1 MSAIGYI
8 RVNAYTSS
16 ARIPLQDVAVAV
28 TAADGTAIAM
38 RITDRNGLITPIE
51 VPVPE
56 ISAGQSPDTG
66 ETPFTAVNLYARKE
80 GYEEIE
86 MENLQVF
93 PDTTTD
99 QDLEMVPLSELPAQW
114 DKYEVFQTSPQN
126 L

>member
-51 VPVPE
+51 VPVPDKSE
-56 ISAGQSPDTG
+56 SLSPEPG
-66 ETPFTAVNLYARKE
+66 EKPFTSVNIYARLK
-80 GYEEIE
+80 GYEQVE
-86 MENLQVF
+86 MEDVQVF
-93 PDTTTD
+93 ADTVTD
-99 QDLEMVPLSELPAQW
+99 QDLALVPLSELPGSW
-114 DKYEVFQTSPQN
+114 DQTAVFLTPPQN